1 MSDSSWEPP
10 KSLSMENHETIHV
23 TALVLCVSHIKVWA
37 HSAPCTH
44 FRVFHCEWT
53 NHKIINKID
62 DKFDSHIFRN
72 FNLLVLCWVLHFIF
86 LMPYSKLPLLLRV
99 HVAVHLSIF
108 SCLYIHVKVMTP
120 HESHQKL
127 ICFYCLSL
135 HGQLLRKEHW
145 QRALGPCTGVYA
157 CISVY
162 VSRPYRLASD
172 PFVN

>member
-127 ICFYCLSL
+127 ICF
-135 HGQLLRKEHW
+135 LLFISAWTVIKKRTLTASAWSTH
-145 QRALGPCTGVYA
+145 RRVCVYL
-157 CISVY
+157 CVCE
-162 VSRPYRLASD
+162 
-172 PFVN
+172 